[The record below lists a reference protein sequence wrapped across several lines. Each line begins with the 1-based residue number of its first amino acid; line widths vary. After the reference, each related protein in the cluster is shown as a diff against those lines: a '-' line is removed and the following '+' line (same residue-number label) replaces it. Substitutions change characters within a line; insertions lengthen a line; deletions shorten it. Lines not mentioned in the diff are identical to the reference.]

1 MILKSM
7 VQRYALDEV
16 FHALSAPTR
25 RAMVERLC
33 SGSASVS
40 ELATLSSLSLS
51 AIGQHLQV
59 LEASGLV
66 RTRKAG
72 RIRTAELAPNAL
84 REAEQWCT
92 QHRQRWEQRLDRL
105 GAILA
110 EDEGKD

>member
-16 FHALSAPTR
+16 FHALAAPTR

-33 SGSASVS
+33 IGSASVS
-40 ELATLSSLSLS
+40 ELATLYSISLS

-66 RTRKAG
+66 RTRKVG
-72 RIRTAELAPNAL
+72 RIRTAELEPKAL
-84 REAEQWCT
+84 SSAEWWFT

-105 GAILA
+105 GALLE
-110 EDEGKD
+110 EDEWRE